1 MVRRKA
7 ASATSPRGLM
17 RAGTKAFPLALA
29 ALALPGVAEAAGPC
43 PVIGAL
49 LAENPKRLKG
59 IGVVING
66 AGTFDVTLNG
76 AADAVRGAESCDLYG
91 PAEDLEISCDWSYAA
106 GEDAKAR
113 RDLEAVIGRLKA
125 CLPPPP
131 EAKAPVVYSE
141 QQIAAAAQENGAS
154 YAAFLRNYEKLAEY
168 EQTYWLDREE
178 EHKLVVSV
186 SLARY
191 RDSDSLTLDVDLDRD

>member
-49 LAENPKRLKG
+49 LAENAKRLKG

-76 AADAVRGAESCDLYG
+76 AADAVRGAGSCDLNG
-91 PAEDLEISCDWSYAA
+91 PAEDLEISCEWSYAA

-125 CLPPPP
+125 CLPSPP
-131 EAKAPVVYSE
+131 ETKAPVVYSE
-141 QQIAAAAQENGAS
+141 QQIAESAARSGAS
-154 YAAFLRNYEKLAEY
+154 YAEYLRDREVLADY
-168 EQTYWLDREE
+168 EQDYPIGREE
-178 EHKLVVSV
+178 EHELSVSV
-186 SLARY
+186 SLVRY
-191 RDSDSLTLDVDLDRD
+191 RSSGALRLDVDLDRD